1 MNIYYEIPQNY
12 SYVNFAKT
20 FIQLKHY
27 TAKYVQQFTVSNKTI
42 LYVGNKKIS
51 TLPTNTK
58 ILPFTS
64 YQTTTEPSS
73 SSVCCSIRIND
84 LDSHVTP
91 YEYIAN
97 KICNFP
103 YLLTD
108 AVLHT
113 DQYGVQRLI
122 FI

>member
-20 FIQLKHY
+20 FIQLKLY

-51 TLPTNTK
+51 TLP
-58 ILPFTS
+58 
-64 YQTTTEPSS
+64 TTTEPSS

>member
-20 FIQLKHY
+20 FIQLKLY
-27 TAKYVQQFTVSNKTI
+27 TAKYVQQFTVYIKTI
-42 LYVGNKKIS
+42 LYVCNKNIT
-51 TLPTNTK
+51 TLPTYTK

-91 YEYIAN
+91 KEYIAN
-97 KICNFP
+97 KISNFP
-103 YLLTD
+103 YL
-108 AVLHT
+108 
-113 DQYGVQRLI
+113 
-122 FI
+122 

>member
-1 MNIYYEIPQNY
+1 MTMYYEIPQNY
-12 SYVNFAKT
+12 SYENFAKT
-20 FIQLKHY
+20 FIQLKLY

-42 LYVGNKKIS
+42 LYIGNKKILALPAHIN
-51 TLPTNTK
+51 TLTFKSPQIK
-58 ILPFTS
+58 
-64 YQTTTEPSS
+64 TERTP

-84 LDSHVTP
+84 LNSNAKP
-91 YEYIAN
+91 YEYIAK
-97 KICNFP
+97 KICYFP
-103 YLLTD
+103 YPLTD